1 MYGAA
6 VSQMSSWL
14 CQKYAGTLYWL
25 FSRLD
30 HIPSKSW
37 EKPKINCVSSACI
50 VFLFWVALRTALRY
64 TPDIHMGKKK
74 RDVQLH
80 PFAPRRHSS
89 VVISNHI
96 LNVGGRMCEMEER

>member
-30 HIPSKSW
+30 HIPSKSC
-37 EKPKINCVSSACI
+37 EKPKINCVSAACI
-50 VFLFWVALRTALRY
+50 VFFFWVALRTALRY
-64 TPDIHMGKKK
+64 TPDIHMEKKK
-74 RDVQLH
+74 GMFSSIRLLPEDIVQLS
-80 PFAPRRHSS
+80 FQ
-89 VVISNHI
+89 II
-96 LNVGGRMCEMEER
+96 F